1 MVFENYFLEACNCI
15 KGKTQNAKRA
25 IPLHPFTHKMLSEW
39 IQENGRGEKDFI
51 FEGGFVKADEFKSSC
66 ILLGKKLGY
75 TEGELEEMN
84 IRFYSGRHFFKT
96 MMSAGGLGE
105 DAEEL
110 FMGHSV
116 SNDVKK
122 RYNHKNKIGKENLEG
137 KIGTMF
143 EIIQNTLAF

>member
-1 MVFENYFLEACNCI
+1 
-15 KGKTQNAKRA
+15 
-25 IPLHPFTHKMLSEW
+25 MLLEW

-75 TEGELEEMN
+75 TEEELEGMN

-116 SNDVKK
+116 SQDVKK

-137 KIGTMF
+137 KIRTMF